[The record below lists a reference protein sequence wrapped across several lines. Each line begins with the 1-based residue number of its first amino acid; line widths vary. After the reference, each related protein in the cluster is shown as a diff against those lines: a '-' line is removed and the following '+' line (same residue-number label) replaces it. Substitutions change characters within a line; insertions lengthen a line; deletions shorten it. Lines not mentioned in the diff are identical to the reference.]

1 MADSLS
7 LDRQVLN
14 KKIEWFLKKESCL
27 RDNLPHLKKNKKK
40 KKNGG
45 RLKNSLKNGLF
56 FGLFF
61 FYQ

>member
-14 KKIEWFLKKESCL
+14 KKIEWFLKKEGCL
-27 RDNLPHLKKNKKK
+27 RDNLPHFKKNK

-45 RLKNSLKNGLF
+45 RLTNSLKKWPIFPVF
-56 FGLFF
+56 FGSIK
-61 FYQ
+61 Y